1 MYTQTKNQIRGNML
15 SDIDVLNTLK
25 FMNQNSKLIKLKLD
39 QGNLEFGP
47 LCRPYRV

>member
-1 MYTQTKNQIRGNML
+1 ML

-39 QGNLEFGP
+39 QGNLALYVDHIDF
-47 LCRPYRV
+47 